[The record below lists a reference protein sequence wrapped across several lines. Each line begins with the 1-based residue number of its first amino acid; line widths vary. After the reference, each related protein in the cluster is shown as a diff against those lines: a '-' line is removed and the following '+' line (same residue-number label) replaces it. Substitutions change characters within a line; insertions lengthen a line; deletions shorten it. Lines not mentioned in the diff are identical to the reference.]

1 MGVGQSPGDD
11 SYAEPY
17 WYAGPYPFPPVND
30 LPQLAGGGHWHTEG
44 WVGAV
49 LPASDY
55 IDAPDQRAQVGA
67 FIDSA
72 VAACRK
78 LLGA

>member
-1 MGVGQSPGDD
+1 
-11 SYAEPY
+11 
-17 WYAGPYPFPPVND
+17 VND
-30 LPQLAGGGHWHTEG
+30 LPPLAGVGHWHTEG

-55 IDAPDQRAQVGA
+55 VVAADQRAQVGA

-72 VAACRK
+72 VAACRS